1 MDGPLSSH
9 AADNLSGD
17 YSSAAPPAIP
27 TRPREVRTVKVLHLI
42 NGEHYSGAER
52 VQDLLGLRLPE
63 FGYHADF
70 ACVKPGKFLTS
81 RQAETSQVFDLAM
94 RHRFDLWR
102 ARDAARLIRDE
113 GYEIVHAHTPRTA
126 LLAMLAIRGSA
137 TKFVYHVHSP
147 TSRDS
152 TRRFKN
158 WVNQK
163 VESMAMTKADRLITV
178 SHSLSRHMRQLK
190 VAAEKVRVVHN
201 GVPPLAEVPSHNT
214 PTDDWTLGCVA
225 LFRPRKGMEVLLQ
238 ALANL
243 RSQGQAVRLRAVGP
257 FETPEYERDI
267 LALVD
272 KLKLKDA
279 IEWVGFTQEVNRELF
294 KMDLFVLPSLFGEG
308 LPMVVLEAMA
318 AGVPVIASDVE
329 GVCEAIQPKAD
340 GLLAIPGDADDLTKK
355 ILAVVS
361 GEIHWSALRQ
371 AAIRRQRDSFSDRS
385 MAAGTAAVYDELV
398 R

>member
-9 AADNLSGD
+9 AADNLTGA
-17 YSSAAPPAIP
+17 YSSAVPPA
-27 TRPREVRTVKVLHLI
+27 TTAHAAEVRTVKVLHLI

-81 RQAETSQVFDLAM
+81 RQAEASQVFDLAM

-102 ARDAARLIRDE
+102 ARDVARLIRDE

-126 LLAMLAIRGSA
+126 LLAMLAVRSSE

-152 TRRFKN
+152 TRRFNN
-158 WVNQK
+158 WVNQQ
-163 VESMAMTKADRLITV
+163 VESMAMARADRLITV
-178 SHSLSRHMRQLK
+178 SHSLSRHMAQLK
-190 VAAEKVRVVHN
+190 VAANKVRVVHN
-201 GVPPLAEVPSHNT
+201 GVPPLAEVPLHEI
-214 PTDDWTLGCVA
+214 PAGAWTLGCVA
-225 LFRPRKGMEVLLQ
+225 LYRPRKGIEVLLQ

-243 RSQGQAVRLRAVGP
+243 RSQGYAVRLRAVGP
-257 FETPEYERDI
+257 FETLEYESEIRR
-267 LALVD
+267 LVD
-272 KLKLKDA
+272 QLKLQDA
-279 IEWVGFTQEVNRELF
+279 IDWVGFTQEVNRELF
-294 KMDLFVLPSLFGEG
+294 EMDLFVLPSLFGEG

-329 GVCEAIQPKAD
+329 GVCEAIQPEVD
-340 GLLAIPGDADDLTKK
+340 GLLAVPGDADDLTKK

-361 GEIHWSALRQ
+361 GEINWSALRQ
-371 AAIRRQRDSFSDRS
+371 AAIQRQYDSFSDRS